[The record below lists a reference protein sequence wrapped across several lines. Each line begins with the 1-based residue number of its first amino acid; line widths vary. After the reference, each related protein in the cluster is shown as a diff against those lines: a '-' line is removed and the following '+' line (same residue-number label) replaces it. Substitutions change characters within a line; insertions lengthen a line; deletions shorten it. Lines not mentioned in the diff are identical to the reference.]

1 MKLKYQFTVR
11 QIMDEY
17 VVIPMG
23 EAALKFSG
31 LMNTNDVGAF
41 LWDMLQIERTRE
53 ELVQALLAEF
63 DVDEATAEQDV
74 AAFIQKLRD
83 LDLLEATA

>member
-1 MKLKYQFTVR
+1 MKLKYQFAVR

-31 LMNTNDVGAF
+31 MLNTNDVGAF
-41 LWDMLQIERTRE
+41 LWRMLRNECSRE
-53 ELVQALLAEF
+53 ELIQALLTEF
-63 DVDEATAEQDV
+63 DVDAATAEQDV
-74 AAFIQKLRD
+74 ETFIQKLRD
-83 LDLLEATA
+83 LELLETTV